1 MGRCFSYLDLSRRR
15 ERSVAIE
22 FDARA
27 AGARRLKDKVCVVTG
42 AGQGIGRAT
51 AKRLGAEGGKIV
63 VADRID
69 TSATET
75 VTELRDHGVD
85 ATKALFDLRTF
96 AGAQDLI
103 TQAQA
108 TYGRIDVLVNNVGGT
123 IWIKPYHLYTEDEV
137 KLEIERSLFPT
148 LWCCLAVLPI
158 MINQNFGSIVN
169 VGSQSTRGLYRLPY
183 ATSKGGI
190 LALTRVLAM
199 EYGRHGIRVN
209 TVAPGGTEIHDRKT
223 PRQFIEPGLMA
234 DDDASAEAEGYRR
247 EMAEDIRNQQAL
259 KRRGL
264 PEEQAAAIAFLAS
277 DDASFITGQVINCS
291 GGQS

>member
-1 MGRCFSYLDLSRRR
+1 MTDALDP
-15 ERSVAIE
+15 
-22 FDARA
+22 RA
-27 AGARRLKDKVCVVTG
+27 AGARRLKGKVCVVTG

-51 AKRLGAEGGKIV
+51 ARRLGEEGGVIV

-69 TSATET
+69 ASASET
-75 VTELRDHGVD
+75 VAELRAHGVE
-85 ATKALFDLRTF
+85 AIKAVVDLATF
-96 AGAQDLI
+96 AGAQALM
-103 TQAQA
+103 TQAREA
-108 TYGRIDVLVNNVGGT
+108 CGRIDVLVNNVGGT
-123 IWIKPYHLYTEDEV
+123 IWIKPFHLYGEEEV
-137 KLEIERSLFPT
+137 KLELERSLYPT

-158 MINQNFGSIVN
+158 MMEQTAGSIVN

-190 LALTRVLAM
+190 LALTKVLAM
-199 EYGRHGIRVN
+199 EYGRYGIRVN
-209 TVAPGGTEIHDRKT
+209 TMAPGGTEISDRVT
-223 PRQFIEPGLMA
+223 PRLEIAPGVMVSDVPLS
-234 DDDASAEAEGYRR
+234 DVYRR
-247 EMAEDIRNQQAL
+247 EMAEDITSQQAL